1 MEIML
6 GYVEYGRIL
15 QRYVHNYVSSV
26 FEMEVRLRC
35 IAKS

>member
-1 MEIML
+1 ML

-15 QRYVHNYVSSV
+15 QRYVHYASSV
-26 FEMEVRLRC
+26 FEMVVRLGC